1 MFLDVVVFW
10 CFEVKI
16 NNFYYRCGVN
26 GFKIMKNIV
35 MCFLVFIY
43 DMIKKNVVK
52 KNWMEIYKDIKKL
65 FEFWKCSKLIVFCK
79 FCIIKY

>member
-10 CFEVKI
+10 CFEIKI
-16 NNFYYRCGVN
+16 NIYFYYRCGVN

-52 KNWMEIYKDIKKL
+52 KLNGNI
-65 FEFWKCSKLIVFCK
+65 
-79 FCIIKY
+79 

>member
-1 MFLDVVVFW
+1 MCVCRKIFEGDLNVLGVVVFC

-16 NNFYYRCGVN
+16 NIYFYYKSGVN
-26 GFKIMKNIV
+26 GFKVVKNIV

-52 KNWMEIYKDIKKL
+52 KKWMEIYKDIKKNWIL
-65 FEFWKCSKLIVFCK
+65 EM
-79 FCIIKY
+79 